1 LGINVDKVR
10 QAFNSGNWAEIGVS
24 KVFDEAIQ
32 KGELL
37 STTINKSGS
46 VLEDTTN
53 KINNLTSI
61 MQSKQN
67 SFETL
72 FNVNNAIKFAA
83 TVGQIGSIMTSITN
97 LGNIIKNEDLSA
109 SEKLAKVLTNIG
121 FLLPMIINTSKNISS
136 LLGITNALTQRRLFL
151 EQKISKE
158 KERQALLDKK
168 AEIAEKAKVL

>member
-1 LGINVDKVR
+1 
-10 QAFNSGNWAEIGVS
+10 
-24 KVFDEAIQ
+24 
-32 KGELL
+32 
-37 STTINKSGS
+37 
-46 VLEDTTN
+46 
-53 KINNLTSI
+53 

-72 FNVNNAIKFAA
+72 FNVNNAVKFAS

-97 LGNIIKNEDLSA
+97 LGSIIKNEDLSA

-158 KERQALLDKK
+158 KERQALLEKK
-168 AEIAEKAKVL
+168 AEIAEKARVL